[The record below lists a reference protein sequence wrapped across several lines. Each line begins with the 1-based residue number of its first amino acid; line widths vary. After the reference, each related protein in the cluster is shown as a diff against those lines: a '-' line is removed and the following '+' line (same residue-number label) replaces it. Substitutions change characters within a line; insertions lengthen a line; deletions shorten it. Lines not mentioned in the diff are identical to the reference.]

1 MKQLILLLPL
11 LLLPARSQSEDIY
24 HIRRLSERELT
35 QTYTSLMLDACRH
48 AESVWQDSATNLN
61 AGYWGTG
68 RSDQMNEGIR
78 AISGMVLTC
87 GALLKYSDALSDAD
101 RRHYSSRATR
111 AIRYAVSS
119 HLTGTQKCTDGKPWG
134 GSWQSAMWTATL
146 TFGARLMWNDLDA
159 ELRQGVER
167 VIASEA
173 DRFLKL
179 KPPAGTSGD
188 TKAEENGWNM
198 TCLAVAAS
206 MFSTHPHASAW
217 NQKAIEYM
225 MNTLSVPQDAQDKS
239 VVDGRPTSEW
249 FSGANLSPDFTLEN
263 HNIFHPSY
271 MGCSSYFMT
280 QAEMYYTYAGR
291 PVPQAATHHLLDTWK
306 MFQTIILPSGEPAY
320 PQSMDW
326 ELHGLS
332 LMNLFASLGS
342 RHHDALAARMEENC
356 LQYMRAWQ
364 TMCHGDLAVP
374 GSRLAFTRHAI
385 CAEQASYA
393 YLAHKV
399 FGPPTKEISASK
411 AASQLQGAWTHDFS
425 EFIIHR
431 TESKFASFSWKNR
444 IMGLVIPIGPGHDGN
459 PIVTVPINT
468 GFVGSFDLTPKKP
481 AGPKTAEH
489 VWSETPNGFETTGSL
504 VLNGGL
510 LKQTIRVTSVGKQT
524 VVYQDRVTAL
534 SDVSVSRELGVPVGI
549 ENDEVTGGKR
559 MVYHQDGNTTFD
571 WKTPHPPLALP
582 GSWANV
588 DSRLG
593 VVMAVGSGLSYQQAT
608 GYDPHTA
615 VCPDILYGSFSDRSQ
630 HFKAGEQ
637 VAHRVVLFF
646 VEVSPKTTSTLSRS
660 FTIVEGPGAQAL
672 RFKLPEGGHA
682 EVPLLSATKEILV
695 LPSLEP
701 KEILVL
707 PSVEPKRR

>member
-1 MKQLILLLPL
+1 MKQLRLLLPL
-11 LLLPARSQSEDIY
+11 LFLPVCAQSEDIY

-35 QTYTSLMLDACRH
+35 RAYTSLMLDACRH
-48 AESVWQDSATNLN
+48 AEQFWQDSSVDPR

-68 RSDQMNEGIR
+68 RSDNMNEGIR

-87 GALLKYSDALSDAD
+87 GALLKYSDTLTDAE
-101 RRHYSSRATR
+101 RRHYSTQATR

-146 TFGARLMWNDLDA
+146 TFGARLMWDDLDA

-167 VIASEA
+167 VVASEA
-173 DRFLKL
+173 DRFLKV
-179 KPPAGTSGD
+179 KPPAATPGD
-188 TKAEENGWNM
+188 TKAEENGWDM

-206 MFSTHPHASAW
+206 LFPTHPHAAAW
-217 NQKAIEYM
+217 QEKGIEYM
-225 MNTLSVPQDAQDKS
+225 MNTLSVPQDALDKTL
-239 VVDGRPTSEW
+239 VDGRPASEW

-291 PVPQAATHHLLDTWK
+291 PVPQAATRHLLDTWK
-306 MFQTIILPSGEPAY
+306 MFQTIILPSSEAAY

-332 LMNLFASLGS
+332 FINLFASLAS
-342 RHHDALAARMEENC
+342 RHHDALAARMENNC
-356 LQYMRAWQ
+356 IQYMRAWQ

-393 YLAHKV
+393 YLAHKI
-399 FGPPTKEISASK
+399 FGSPAKEITARK
-411 AASQLQGAWTHDFS
+411 ATSQLQGTWPHDFS
-425 EFIIHR
+425 EFITHR
-431 TESKFASFSWKNR
+431 TESKFVSFSWKNR
-444 IMGLVIPIGPGHDGN
+444 MMGLVIPIGQGHDAN
-459 PIVTVPINT
+459 PFVTAPITT

-481 AGPKTAEH
+481 AAPKTVEH
-489 VWSETPNGFETTGSL
+489 VWSQATNGFETTGSL
-504 VLNGGL
+504 LLNGGL
-510 LKQTIRVTSVGKQT
+510 LKQTIKVTSVGKQT
-524 VVYQDRVTAL
+524 VVYQDYVTAL
-534 SDVSVSRELGVPVGI
+534 SDVTVSRELGAPVGI

-559 MVYHQDGNTTFD
+559 VVYHQGGKAIVD
-571 WKTPHPPLALP
+571 WKTPQKPLPLS

-588 DSRLG
+588 DGRLG
-593 VVMAVGSGLSYQQAT
+593 VVMVVGSGLSYHQAT

-615 VCPDILYGSFSDRSQ
+615 VCPDILYGSFSERPQ

-637 VAHRVVLFF
+637 LAQRIVLFF
-646 VEVSPKTTSTLSRS
+646 VEVTPKTTATLSRS
-660 FTIVEGPGAQAL
+660 FTIDERSGAEVL
-672 RFKLPEGGHA
+672 HCKLPEGGEA
-682 EVPLLSATKEILV
+682 TVPLLSPIKEM
-695 LPSLEP
+695 LPIPSEQP
-701 KEILVL
+701 K
-707 PSVEPKRR
+707 P

>member
-1 MKQLILLLPL
+1 MKPFELLLVL
-11 LLLPARSQSEDIY
+11 LFLPICAPAQDIY

-35 QTYTSLMLDACRH
+35 RDYTSLMLDACRH
-48 AESVWQDSATNLN
+48 AESVWQDSTNDPS

-87 GALLKYSDALSDAD
+87 GALLKYSDTLSDAD
-101 RRHYSSRATR
+101 RRHYTSRATR

-146 TFGARLMWNDLDA
+146 TFGARLMWDDLDA

-167 VIASEA
+167 VVASEA
-173 DRFLKL
+173 DRFLKI
-179 KPPAGTSGD
+179 KPPAGRWGD

-198 TCLAVAAS
+198 TCLAVADS
-206 MFSTHPHASAW
+206 LFPNHAHAAAW
-217 NQKAIEYM
+217 HQKGIEYM
-225 MNTLSVPQDAQDKS
+225 MNTHSVPQDEQDKS
-239 VVDGRPTSEW
+239 LVDGRPVCDW
-249 FSGANLSPDFTLEN
+249 YAGANLNPDFTLEN

-271 MGCSSYFMT
+271 MACSTYFQT

-291 PVPQAATHHLLDTWK
+291 PIPQAATHHLLDTWK
-306 MFQTIILPSGEPAY
+306 MFQTIILPSSESAY

-332 LMNLFASLGS
+332 FINLFASLAS
-342 RHHDALAARMEENC
+342 RHQDALAARMEDNC
-356 LQYMRAWQ
+356 IQYMRAWQ

-411 AASQLQGAWTHDFS
+411 AASQLQGTWAHEFV
-425 EFIIHR
+425 EFIAQR

-444 IMGLVIPIGPGHDGN
+444 IMGLVIPIGSGHDGN
-459 PIVTVPINT
+459 PYVTFPLPT
-468 GFVGSFDLTPKKP
+468 GLVGSFDLTPKKP
-481 AGPKTAEH
+481 AGPKAVEH
-489 VWSETPNGFETTGSL
+489 VWTETPSGFETTGSL
-504 VLNGGL
+504 LLNGGL
-510 LKQTIRVTSVGKQT
+510 LKQTIRVTSIGKQT
-524 VVYQDRVTAL
+524 VVYQDRVTAQ
-534 SDVSVSRELGVPVGI
+534 SDVSLSRELGVPVGI

-559 MVYHQDGNTTFD
+559 VVYHQDGNTTFD
-571 WKTPHPPLALP
+571 WKTHQQPFALP

-588 DSRLG
+588 DGRLG
-593 VVMAVGSGLSYQQAT
+593 VVMAVGSGLSYQQAA

-615 VCPDILYGSFSDRSQ
+615 VCPDILYGSFSDHTH

-646 VEVSPKTTSTLSRS
+646 VEVTPKTTSTLSRS
-660 FTIVEGPGAQAL
+660 FSIAEQPSAQVL
-672 RFKLPEGGHA
+672 RFKLPEGGQA
-682 EVPLLSATKEILV
+682 EVPLLPPSKEIL
-695 LPSLEP
+695 LMPSGQPAL
-701 KEILVL
+701 
-707 PSVEPKRR
+707 R